1 MSLKEKVILRRVP
14 GYDPQAVR
22 RVVTE
27 GLEEFG
33 LSGRIQGRITI
44 KPNVVMAHHKVT
56 PCAYTRPEFLE
67 GVASAL
73 RDLEKPES
81 TITITEKC
89 GAGIPTSRMFR
100 RAGYREIAR
109 RLGLRLQ
116 PIEEAKKKTIPL
128 RKGKIHA
135 KITTAAEIVDN
146 DLLIHTPK
154 LKSNALSHG
163 LTAALK
169 LNIGLLLDRERMWN
183 HNHNLDDKIVDLLE
197 VGMPDFI
204 ATDAIEVSLGGN
216 HLTQHGQHLGLVI
229 LARNPVAHDAV
240 CARIFHLD
248 PRRVGHLRI
257 AHERGYGPIAPEDIE
272 ISGDVPLDN
281 ILDSTKDWD
290 LGAIRVDEV
299 DCGMD
304 VLCGEPYCQGGCHGV
319 FLDWL
324 YMIKD
329 RKPPLWDNMPE
340 WTVVIGKY
348 GGDVSADRLM
358 VLGTCSEIQG
368 KVRARRRGRIRGCPP
383 KHKDLVL
390 WFFLK
395 AGILNPLFRFD
406 LIIDAY
412 ACLFFAW
419 ARRLLKLRF

>member
-1 MSLKEKVILRRVP
+1 MSSKEKVIIRRVP
-14 GYDPQAVR
+14 SYNSQAIQ
-22 RVVTE
+22 RVITE
-27 GLEEFG
+27 GLEELG
-33 LSGRIQGRITI
+33 LSHRIRGRITI

-67 GVASAL
+67 GMAAAL
-73 RDLEKPES
+73 RSLENLNAR
-81 TITITEKC
+81 ITVTEKC

-100 RAGYREIAR
+100 RAGYREVSKR
-109 RLGLRLQ
+109 YGLRLL
-116 PIEEAKKKTIPL
+116 PIEEAKKKKIPL

-135 KITTAAEIVDN
+135 EVITAAEIVDN
-146 DLLIHTPK
+146 DLLIYTPK

-163 LTAALK
+163 LTGAVK

-183 HNHNLDDKIVDLLE
+183 HNYNLDDKIVDLLE
-197 VGMPDFI
+197 VGKPEFI

-216 HLTQHGQHLGLVI
+216 HLTQHAKHLGLVI
-229 LARNPVAHDAV
+229 MARNPVAHDAV

-257 AHERGYGPIAPEDIE
+257 AHERGYGPIDPEDIE
-272 ISGDVPLDN
+272 ISGDAPLGD
-281 ILDSTKDWD
+281 IQDTTKEWD
-290 LGAIRVDEV
+290 LGVIRVDEV
-299 DCGMD
+299 DCNVR
-304 VLCGEPYCQGGCHGV
+304 VLCGEPYCHGGCHGV

-329 RKPPLWDNMPE
+329 RKPALWNNMPE

-348 GGDVSADRLM
+348 DGDVTAERLM
-358 VLGTCSEIQG
+358 VIGSCSEIRGEVQ
-368 KVRARRRGRIRGCPP
+368 ARRRGRIRGCPP

-412 ACLFFAW
+412 VCLFFAW
-419 ARRLLKLRF
+419 CRRLLTLRF